1 MGVDVGIVVLV
12 GVDIGVMALV
22 GVEIGTFVS
31 VEAGEIFGEAV
42 GTEVAPCP
50 HPARSKNSEKTRK
63 ILFIPGFLSEGCC
76 QDFRHTPWEFI

>member
-50 HPARSKNSEKTRK
+50 HPARSKNS
-63 ILFIPGFLSEGCC
+63 
-76 QDFRHTPWEFI
+76 